1 LSDRSLGPGP
11 QRISTGSPGRVSPS
25 AARAPVASSAGS
37 AAGHGYDAAVK
48 LSILMPVYNEAATL
62 QSAVKR
68 VLDVKYPVD
77 IELVIVDDGSTDGT
91 RELYPQWRDEPRV
104 LVHEKASNGG
114 KGSAIK
120 KGAELATGDYV
131 IMCDADLEYA
141 PEEIPSLL
149 EPVLDGQAEV
159 VYGTRTFGSHNA
171 YSYLY
176 VLGNRGV
183 TTVAN
188 ILFNCYISDLE
199 TCFKLM
205 PLALYRKLDVKS
217 AGFGMEAEVTG
228 KMLRS
233 GVRPYEVPI
242 SYKARSRE
250 DGKKLTWKDG
260 VEAIWILTRERF
272 RKSTI

>member
-1 LSDRSLGPGP
+1 M
-11 QRISTGSPGRVSPS
+11 
-25 AARAPVASSAGS
+25 
-37 AAGHGYDAAVK
+37 K
-48 LSILMPVYNEAATL
+48 LSILMPVYNEVATL

-68 VLDVKYPVD
+68 VLDVDYPVE

-91 RELYPQWRDEPRV
+91 RALYPQWACEDRIRI
-104 LVHEKASNGG
+104 HEKPTNEG
-114 KGSAIK
+114 KGSAIRT
-120 KGAELATGDYV
+120 GAGLANGDYV
-131 IMCDADLEYA
+131 ITCDADLEYA

-149 EPVLDGQAEV
+149 APILDGQAEV

-183 TTVAN
+183 TTFAN
-188 ILFNCYISDLE
+188 VIFNRYIGDLE

-205 PLALYRKLDVKS
+205 PLGFFRKLDIKA

-228 KMLRS
+228 KILRA

-250 DGKKLTWKDG
+250 AGKKLTWKDG
-260 VEAIWILTRERF
+260 VEAIWILARERV
-272 RKSTI
+272 RRPVHLLDGVGGGN

>member
-1 LSDRSLGPGP
+1 
-11 QRISTGSPGRVSPS
+11 
-25 AARAPVASSAGS
+25 
-37 AAGHGYDAAVK
+37 VK
-48 LSILMPVYNEAATL
+48 LSILMPVYNEVATL
-62 QSAVKR
+62 ESAVKR
-68 VLDVKYPVD
+68 VLNVKYPID

-91 RELYPQWRDEPRV
+91 LNLYAQWADEERIV
-104 LVHEKASNGG
+104 IHRKATNGG

-149 EPVLDGQAEV
+149 VPILDGQAEV

-171 YSYLY
+171 YSYVY

-188 ILFNCYISDLE
+188 VLFNCYISDLE

-205 PLALYRKLDVKS
+205 PLELYRKLDVKS
-217 AGFGMEAEVTG
+217 AGFGMEAEITG
-228 KMLRS
+228 KLLRR

-250 DGKKLTWKDG
+250 AGKKLTWKDG
-260 VEAIWILTRERF
+260 VEAVWILAKERF
-272 RKSTI
+272 RKRVA

>member
-1 LSDRSLGPGP
+1 M
-11 QRISTGSPGRVSPS
+11 
-25 AARAPVASSAGS
+25 
-37 AAGHGYDAAVK
+37 K
-48 LSILMPVYNEAATL
+48 LSILMPVYNELATL
-62 QSAVKR
+62 ESAVKR
-68 VLDVKYPVD
+68 VLNVNYPVE

-91 RELYPQWRDEPRV
+91 RELYAQWANEAGV
-104 LVHEKASNGG
+104 LMYEKATNGG
-114 KGSAIK
+114 KGSAIR
-120 KGAELATGDYV
+120 KGSELATGDYV

-141 PEEIPSLL
+141 PEEIPGML
-149 EPVLDGQAEV
+149 EPILRGDAEV

-176 VLGNRGV
+176 VLGNKAV
-183 TTVAN
+183 TTFTN

-205 PLALYRKLDVKS
+205 PLPMYRKLDVKS

-228 KMLRS
+228 KILRS

-250 DGKKLTWKDG
+250 AGKKLTWRDG
-260 VEAIWILTRERF
+260 VEALWILVRERI
-272 RKSTI
+272 RAPIAYDITAGAEPTLGAIDGQ